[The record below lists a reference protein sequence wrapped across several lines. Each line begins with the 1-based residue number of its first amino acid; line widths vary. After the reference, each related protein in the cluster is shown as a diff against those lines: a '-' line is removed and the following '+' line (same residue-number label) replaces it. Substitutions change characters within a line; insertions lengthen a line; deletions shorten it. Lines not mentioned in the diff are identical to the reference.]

1 MRTLSANAAALWEAS
16 ERLKGIELT
25 NQSWEK
31 LIDECDRP
39 GAFFYIDPPY
49 LQQTR
54 PQSGAS
60 YGHEFGDAA
69 QVALL
74 KRLREIKG
82 RAAVSGYRS
91 KLYD

>member
-1 MRTLSANAAALWEAS
+1 MRTLSANATALWEAS

-25 NQSWEK
+25 NQSWK
-31 LIDECDRP
+31 RLIDECDRP

-60 YGHEFGDAA
+60 YGHEFSAGAH
-69 QVALL
+69 ALL
-74 KRLREIKG
+74 LARLKGIKG

-91 KLYD
+91 ELYD